1 MNTSRQPS
9 ATQTVIE
16 RDLIKLS
23 GDLVHSSV
31 VAIDAGGRARIAQ
44 AGDSVRVDLS
54 AVARVDSSALALLMD
69 WQRHAKRLGKKIQLA
84 FVPANLASIMQL
96 TGSDVLFEIE
106 HG

>member
-1 MNTSRQPS
+1 MNTISQP
-9 ATQTVIE
+9 AAAQTVIE

-23 GDLVHSSV
+23 GDLVNSTV

-44 AGDSVRVDLS
+44 AGDSVRVDLT
-54 AVARVDSSALALLMD
+54 AVARVDSSALALLMG
-69 WQRHAKRLGKKIQLA
+69 WQRHARSLGKSLRLA

-96 TGSDVLFEIE
+96 TGADALFEVE